1 LYKMMGV
8 EADLVSV
15 LITSVVNVL
24 LVAYNKYESFQT
36 LKEECGEFRQ
46 SMRLVYGVLVRLRQT
61 QGLDK
66 RVREPLEHIESGAQE
81 GKQVMEKCKKGAP
94 NKKKLRVFLFSQK
107 YIRRLQSAL
116 AKMILGVNSIA
127 AMGTAVQVEI
137 LQEMKD
143 IKARLVTK
151 EDEVAT
157 LIRDQVMPGLDNP
170 SKKVVGML
178 QEKGIVSDRQD
189 LLEQLREI
197 QKEKDE
203 IIAEKELFDKQLL
216 NAVIALSLP
225 PPIDDRTE
233 SKLTCPITGELMKDP
248 VILESGHTFDR
259 ESLCKAL
266 LEKPTHCPING
277 DLRKRLQFHDNT
289 FARQDLIHYFGDSAY
304 QKFDDSEFQR
314 QYAAFW
320 KEPELVVP
328 PSTSVVTGTPIL
340 LRTLKGHKKWIE
352 CCAVFANDTRALSG
366 SYDSTLKVW
375 DLSPLSTQPCLF
387 TLEGHT
393 NVVDCCAVF
402 ANGTRAISGSYDS
415 TLKVWDISPQST
427 QRCLFTLEGHTSSID
442 CCVVF
447 ANGTRAISGSY
458 DSTLKVWDLSPQST
472 RRYLFTLEGHTNA
485 ASCCAVF
492 ANGTR
497 VISGSRD
504 STLKVWDLSPQSNR
518 WWDLFSLRSRCL
530 YTLEGH
536 NDDVLCC
543 EVFANHMRAI
553 SGSAD
558 KTLKVW
564 DLSPHSTRRCLFTLE
579 GHTSSVV
586 GCAVFANDTRAI
598 SGSYDSTIKVWDLSP
613 QSTKPCLYT
622 LKRDSGSALCC
633 SVFANGTQVISGG
646 WDKTLKIWQLPEKG
660 V

>member
-1 LYKMMGV
+1 
-8 EADLVSV
+8 
-15 LITSVVNVL
+15 
-24 LVAYNKYESFQT
+24 
-36 LKEECGEFRQ
+36 
-46 SMRLVYGVLVRLRQT
+46 
-61 QGLDK
+61 
-66 RVREPLEHIESGAQE
+66 
-81 GKQVMEKCKKGAP
+81 
-94 NKKKLRVFLFSQK
+94 
-107 YIRRLQSAL
+107 
-116 AKMILGVNSIA
+116 
-127 AMGTAVQVEI
+127 
-137 LQEMKD
+137 
-143 IKARLVTK
+143 
-151 EDEVAT
+151 
-157 LIRDQVMPGLDNP
+157 
-170 SKKVVGML
+170 
-178 QEKGIVSDRQD
+178 VSDRQD

-352 CCAVFANDTRALSG
+352 CCAVFANDTRAL
-366 SYDSTLKVW
+366 
-375 DLSPLSTQPCLF
+375 
-387 TLEGHT
+387 
-393 NVVDCCAVF
+393 
-402 ANGTRAISGSYDS
+402 
-415 TLKVWDISPQST
+415 
-427 QRCLFTLEGHTSSID
+427 
-442 CCVVF
+442 
-447 ANGTRAISGSY
+447 SGSY